1 MNSMFMMT
9 AAGEGMSVSSAI
21 SGVTDVINAVVSC
34 VTGNPVILV
43 FIGIGVVGAG
53 VGLFRKLMKAGK

>member
-1 MNSMFMMT
+1 MNTFVM
-9 AAGEGMSVSSAI
+9 AEGLSVSGALS
-21 SGVTDVINAVVSC
+21 SVTDVINAVVGC
-34 VTGNPVILV
+34 VTGNPIILV